1 MILRVLMTTLRCV
14 PVSSL
19 WDIFGIG
26 HCYISGFQLFM
37 GSSIPHITIDILL
50 LGFPVPLIWRLHM
63 HSSHRIILTVL
74 FASGILYVAF
84 LFMSPPPRVR
94 RQGVNLEVGLL
105 ADECSEFSVTLASII
120 RLIYLIKY
128 RISLDPSIDYVK
140 VYIWTSVEVKI
151 SIVHGT

>member
-1 MILRVLMTTLRCV
+1 MCSCQLTLGYIWHRPLLYFWFSTLYGIFNTAYHHRYITPGLSGATDLETSYAQLTQNHSNCV
-14 PVSSL
+14 ICFRYLV
-19 WDIFGIG
+19 
-26 HCYISGFQLFM
+26 CC
-37 GSSIPHITIDILL
+37 
-50 LGFPVPLIWRLHM
+50 FPLH
-63 HSSHRIILTVL
+63 V
-74 FASGILYVAF
+74 
-84 LFMSPPPRVR
+84 PPPRVR